1 MHQVISLLLGGHR
14 IAAVQVVAVRIVAVH
29 IVAVHIVVV
38 VHAGLER

>member
-1 MHQVISLLLGGHR
+1 MHQVRSLLLGGHR
-14 IAAVQVVAVRIVAVH
+14 IVAVQVVAVRIVAVH

>member
-1 MHQVISLLLGGHR
+1 MHQVRSLLLGGHR